1 MGENMNE
8 NTIIQFSRNL
18 GFLRTKNDGSIEY
31 TNGFSRDKA
40 FNLYKGLHKVPGSS
54 SPDDVL
60 PALLLLYKKSIRAE
74 NIKLINENSGLGY
87 RYRIFD
93 IIRDRSPEL
102 FQNNNNS
109 QSNLRSMLEKE
120 DFSEKEI
127 GIFMKQN
134 N

>member
-1 MGENMNE
+1 MAENTNE
-8 NTIIQFSRNL
+8 NNVIQFSRNL

-40 FNLYKGLHKVPGSS
+40 FNLYKGLHNDNGSS

-60 PALLLLYKKSIRAE
+60 PALLLLYKKSLRAE

-87 RYRIFD
+87 RSRIVD
-93 IIRDRSPEL
+93 IIRNAAPEL
-102 FQNNNNS
+102 FQDDNNA
-109 QSNLRSMLEKE
+109 QIRSILEKA

-127 GIFMKQN
+127 RIFMKQN

>member
-60 PALLLLYKKSIRAE
+60 PALLLLYKKSLRAE

>member
-8 NTIIQFSRNL
+8 NTIIRFSRNL

-40 FNLYKGLHKVPGSS
+40 FNLYKGLHNVNGSS
-54 SPDDVL
+54 SPDDIL
-60 PALLLLYKKSIRAE
+60 PALLLLYKKSLRAE

-87 RYRIFD
+87 RSRIVD
-93 IIRDRSPEL
+93 IIKNAAPEL
-102 FQNNNNS
+102 FQDDGG
-109 QSNLRSMLEKE
+109 QSNLRSMLEKA

-127 GIFMKQN
+127 GVFMKQN

>member
-54 SPDDVL
+54 SPDDIL
-60 PALLLLYKKSIRAE
+60 PALFLLYKKSLRAE

-87 RYRIFD
+87 RYRIID

-102 FQNNNNS
+102 FQDDNNA
-109 QSNLRSMLEKE
+109 QSNLRSMLEKA

-127 GIFMKQN
+127 GVFMKQN

>member
-1 MGENMNE
+1 MGENTNE
-8 NTIIQFSRNL
+8 NAILRFSRNL

-40 FNLYKGLHKVPGSS
+40 FNLYKGLHNANGS

-60 PALLLLYKKSIRAE
+60 PALLLLYKKSLRAE

-87 RYRIFD
+87 RSHIVD
-93 IIRDRSPEL
+93 IIRDRNPEL
-102 FQNNNNS
+102 FQNDNNAK
-109 QSNLRSMLEKE
+109 SNLRSMLEKA

>member
-1 MGENMNE
+1 MGENINE
-8 NTIIQFSRNL
+8 NTVIQFSRNL

-54 SPDDVL
+54 SPDDIL
-60 PALLLLYKKSIRAE
+60 PALLLLYKKSLRAE
-74 NIKLINENSGLGY
+74 NIKLINQNSGLGY
-87 RYRIFD
+87 RYSIVN
-93 IIRDRSPEL
+93 IIRSRSPEL
-102 FQNNNNS
+102 FQNDGAA
-109 QSNLRSMLEKE
+109 QSNLRSMLENA

-127 GIFMKQN
+127 DIFMKQN

>member
-1 MGENMNE
+1 MGENINE
-8 NTIIQFSRNL
+8 NTVIQFSRNL

-54 SPDDVL
+54 SPDDIL
-60 PALLLLYKKSIRAE
+60 PALLLLYKKSLRAE
-74 NIKLINENSGLGY
+74 NIKLINQNSGLGY
-87 RYRIFD
+87 RYRIVN
-93 IIRDRSPEL
+93 IIRSRSPEL
-102 FQNNNNS
+102 FQNDGAA
-109 QSNLRSMLEKE
+109 QSNLRSMLENA

-127 GIFMKQN
+127 DIFMKQN

>member
-1 MGENMNE
+1 MSENTNE
-8 NTIIQFSRNL
+8 NAILRFSRNL

-40 FNLYKGLHKVPGSS
+40 FNLYKGLHNTNGS

-60 PALLLLYKKSIRAE
+60 PALLLLYKKSLRAE

-87 RYRIFD
+87 RSHIVD
-93 IIRDRSPEL
+93 IIRDRNPDF
-102 FQNNNNS
+102 FQNDNNAK
-109 QSNLRSMLEKE
+109 SNLRSMLENA

-127 GIFMKQN
+127 DVFMKQN

>member
-54 SPDDVL
+54 SPDDIL
-60 PALLLLYKKSIRAE
+60 PTLLLLYKKSLRAE
-74 NIKLINENSGLGY
+74 NIKLINQNSGLGY
-87 RYRIFD
+87 RYRIVD

-102 FQNNNNS
+102 FQNDNNS
-109 QSNLRSMLEKE
+109 QSNLRSMLEKA

>member
-1 MGENMNE
+1 MAENTNE
-8 NTIIQFSRNL
+8 NSVIQFSRNL

-40 FNLYKGLHKVPGSS
+40 FDLYKGLHSNSS
-54 SPDDVL
+54 SPDVL
-60 PALLLLYKKSIRAE
+60 PALLLLYKKSLRAE

-87 RYRIFD
+87 RSRIVE
-93 IIRDRSPEL
+93 IIKNAAPEL
-102 FQNNNNS
+102 FQDDNAA
-109 QSNLRSMLEKE
+109 QSNLRSMIEKA

>member
-8 NTIIQFSRNL
+8 NTIIRFSRNL

-40 FNLYKGLHKVPGSS
+40 FNLYKGLHNVNGSS
-54 SPDDVL
+54 SPDDIL
-60 PALLLLYKKSIRAE
+60 PALLLLYKKSLRAE

-87 RYRIFD
+87 RSRIVD
-93 IIRDRSPEL
+93 IIKNAAPEL
-102 FQNNNNS
+102 FQDDGG
-109 QSNLRSMLEKE
+109 QSNLRSMLEKA

-127 GIFMKQN
+127 GVFIKQN

>member
-1 MGENMNE
+1 MGENINE
-8 NTIIQFSRNL
+8 NTILQFSRNL

-40 FNLYKGLHKVPGSS
+40 FNLYKSLHKVPGSS
-54 SPDDVL
+54 SPDDIL
-60 PALLLLYKKSIRAE
+60 PALLLLYKKSLRAE

-87 RYRIFD
+87 RYRIID
-93 IIRDRSPEL
+93 IIRDRNPEL
-102 FQNNNNS
+102 FQNDNNS

>member
-8 NTIIQFSRNL
+8 NAILRFSRNL

-40 FNLYKGLHKVPGSS
+40 FNLYKGLHNTNG

-60 PALLLLYKKSIRAE
+60 PALLLLYKKSLRAE
-74 NIKLINENSGLGY
+74 NIKLINQNSGLGY
-87 RYRIFD
+87 RSHIVD
-93 IIRDRSPEL
+93 IIRNAAPEL
-102 FQNNNNS
+102 FQNDNTEI
-109 QSNLRSMLEKE
+109 RSMLEKA

>member
-8 NTIIQFSRNL
+8 NTIIRFSRNL

-40 FNLYKGLHKVPGSS
+40 FNLYKGLHNVNGSS

-60 PALLLLYKKSIRAE
+60 PALLLLYKKSLRAE

-87 RYRIFD
+87 RSRIVD
-93 IIRDRSPEL
+93 IIKNAAPEL
-102 FQNNNNS
+102 FQDDGG
-109 QSNLRSMLEKE
+109 QSNLRSMLEKA

-127 GIFMKQN
+127 GVFIKQN

>member
-40 FNLYKGLHKVPGSS
+40 FNLYRGLHKVPGSS
-54 SPDDVL
+54 SPDDIL
-60 PALLLLYKKSIRAE
+60 PTLLLLYKKSLRAE
-74 NIKLINENSGLGY
+74 NIKLINQNSGLGY
-87 RYRIFD
+87 RYRIVD

-102 FQNNNNS
+102 FQNDNNS
-109 QSNLRSMLEKE
+109 QSNLRSMLEKA